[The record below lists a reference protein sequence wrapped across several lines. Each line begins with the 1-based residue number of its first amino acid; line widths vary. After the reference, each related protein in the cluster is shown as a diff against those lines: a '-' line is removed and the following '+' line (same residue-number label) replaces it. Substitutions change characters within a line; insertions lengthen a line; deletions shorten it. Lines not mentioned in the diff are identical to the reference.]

1 VTTKC
6 FGFKDDVVIRLEEGP
21 ADSSVFDMRL
31 KSRFG
36 RSDIGAKAG
45 RKESIHF
52 SSK

>member
-1 VTTKC
+1 VTTKW

-21 ADSSVFDMRL
+21 ADSSVFDMRI
-31 KSRFG
+31 KSRFV

-45 RKESIHF
+45 RKKSIHF